1 MGISCQWSAMTCS
14 SAASD
19 AATTTWAFGSIA
31 GSMSQLTCG
40 VWARSTARRWLWD
53 GSWRGLRARARARAR
68 AASIRRTC
76 GPSTLVSLSQRHRVR
91 AAWALAEGAPR
102 DERAAQDTDACPHRN
117 ETTRMIRWSH
127 MNCRPIIP
135 ARGAGVSRGPRNA
148 YSARGST
155 AKRTGTG
162 TPWTTNS
169 ATGPP
174 VGRSSTE

>member
-1 MGISCQWSAMTCS
+1 MLCS
-14 SAASD
+14 VAASSV
-19 AATTTWAFGSIA
+19 ATATSALCSIA
-31 GSMSQLTCG
+31 GRMSQLTCG
-40 VWARSTARRWLWD
+40 VRARSTARWLRD
-53 GSWRGLRARARARAR
+53 GSWRGLRARARAR

-117 ETTRMIRWSH
+117 ESTRMIRWSH

-135 ARGAGVSRGPRNA
+135 ARGADVSRGPRNA
-148 YSARGST
+148 YSARGTT